1 MSNPN
6 KTVIVTGASGFI
18 GQHLIPILIK
28 NKYKVIAISRSL
40 EKIQKFEWFNN
51 VHYIQYDLKNKL
63 EGIEVFSD
71 MSLIHLAWSNIKKY
85 NSLDHFEYNLPQ
97 SYNLIKFLVNLG
109 ISQVLVTGT
118 CYEYGLQSGPLSS
131 SSNLLP
137 NTSYGLA
144 KNTLRQ
150 NLEFLAKEKPFTLQW
165 ARLFYMYGKGQNS
178 NSLLSQLDRAIDNNE
193 TVFNMSGGEQLRDY
207 LPVESVA
214 KYLFDLFEKNT
225 QGTYN
230 ICSGKPISVRKIVE
244 KHIKEKNSKIK
255 LNMGHY
261 DYLEHEPMAFWGIKD
276 DELGYDKN

>member
-1 MSNPN
+1 MPNPN

-40 EKIQKFEWFNN
+40 EKIKKFEWFKN
-51 VHYIQYDLKNKL
+51 VDYIKYDLKNKL
-63 EGIEVFSD
+63 EGIEVSSD

-85 NSLDHFEYNLPQ
+85 NSLDHFEYSLPQ
-97 SYNLIKFLVNLG
+97 SYKLIKFLVNLG
-109 ISQVLVTGT
+109 VSQVLVTGT

-131 SSNLLP
+131 RSNLIP

-150 NLEFLAKEKPFTLQW
+150 NLEFLAKEMPYILQW

-178 NSLLSQLDRAIDNNE
+178 DSLLSQLDRAINNNE

-207 LPVESVA
+207 LPVELVA
-214 KYLFDLFEKNT
+214 QYLFDLFEKNT
-225 QGTYN
+225 AGIYN
-230 ICSGKPISVRKIVE
+230 ICSGKPISVRNLVE
-244 KHIKEKNSKIK
+244 KRIKEKNSKIK

-261 DYLEHEPMAFWGIKD
+261 DYLDHEPMAFWGIKD
-276 DELGYDKN
+276 KLVYNKK